1 MPKSML
7 YKLNSNF
14 EKNNNLNAIEFNQ
27 IDQRTY
33 FTLQMKCDKI
43 NRHKIFCFLC
53 KSYVN
58 EAHFNEYHYANH
70 ECDKCGIF
78 LVSQNSLRR
87 HKNKGMSC
95 SQDLKIK
102 CSKCAFWLS
111 PIQLER
117 HVNKQHENNPKR
129 KVESNISD

>member
-1 MPKSML
+1 MDSWWRGN
-7 YKLNSNF
+7 KLNLCSYGLNKEDNEF
-14 EKNNNLNAIEFNQ
+14 ICHYFKEKFKIEASVQKKDNKYYILVIESKLNLIAIELLAIEFNQ

-78 LVSQNSLRR
+78 
-87 HKNKGMSC
+87 
-95 SQDLKIK
+95 
-102 CSKCAFWLS
+102 
-111 PIQLER
+111 
-117 HVNKQHENNPKR
+117 
-129 KVESNISD
+129 